1 MPKIDQWLEQLGL
14 GRYAAVFSENDIDL
28 DVLPDLSDADL
39 AALGVSLGHRKK
51 LLRAIAGLAE
61 AGPDP
66 AVPPTPTP
74 RAAAGPERRH
84 LTVMFCDLVGSTEL
98 STRLDPEDLRDVM
111 QRFQECC
118 VEVIGRYGGYI
129 GNYIG
134 DGILAYFGYPRAHE
148 DDAQRA
154 VRAGLGM
161 VEAIAALN
169 GAVPQPGIEMA
180 IRVGI
185 NTGLVVVGDIG
196 TGESRDEMAVVGETP
211 NVAARLQGLA
221 EPGSVVVGASTYRLI
236 EGLFVCED
244 LGALEIK
251 GVRTRVPAYR
261 VREPTGASRFE
272 ATTTRGLTPLVGRED
287 EVRLLLS
294 RWRQAKEGEGQVVLL
309 SGEAGIGKSRIIQ
322 SLRERLQ
329 DEPRVNLHYFCSPF
343 YSSSALYPALDQL
356 ERAAD
361 FRRHDPPTVKLEKLE
376 ALLAQASP
384 RPAEA
389 AALLAPLLAIATEGR
404 YPPLDLT
411 PQRHRAKVFTTFLDQ
426 LVGLAER
433 DPVLMIC
440 EDAHW
445 IDPTSIELFQQI
457 VDRVQRLPVL
467 LVMIFRPDFA
477 PPWSGYPHITSL
489 SLGRLGHRQAAAM
502 VERVTGGKPLP
513 FEVVEQIVA
522 RTDGVP
528 LFVEELTKTILESDL
543 LVDAGGRYA
552 LTGPLPALAI
562 PTTLHDS
569 LMARLDKLAPVK
581 EVAQLAAT
589 LGRVFSHELLAALS
603 PLGQVALEQAL
614 SELVEAELL
623 FRRGSLPEVTY
634 EFKHALLQD
643 AAYGS
648 LLRAKRQQLHARI
661 GQVLEERFPHIAEAR
676 PELLAHHFREAGL
689 PERAIPYALQAGD
702 AAVARYA
709 AAEARAR
716 YGAALEM
723 ARSLPPAEAAS
734 RARITAVLKL
744 AGVAGNR
751 DHFERD
757 LKNLAEAEA
766 LAEELEDQEAL
777 CQIEYWIGRTN
788 YVLGRFDDAAE
799 HARAALAMAEAQG
812 NGDTAGALP
821 INLLARIHCLRGE
834 APEAIAFASRN
845 VEQMRRLGNRI
856 EEAAISGVLA
866 FGYGLHGEFTPAF
879 EAAQHGIEL
888 ARKVEHLPTLAA
900 CLHFRG
906 VAKGW
911 HGEIDDSVADFE
923 EALACSEKAGDMFRQ
938 YLIYGWRG
946 EAHLLVERMEAAEA
960 DLTQCLAL
968 GDQIGTTFHRGAFQ
982 AFLARIRL
990 WQGDLA
996 GALRTGDQALQI
1008 ATDTAQPWSRSIA
1021 LRICAETLLAAEAAD
1036 VANAEQ
1042 AVRTAI
1048 EIQEKRECRCDL
1060 AASEIVLSAVL
1071 AARGDATG
1079 ARVAAECAHALY
1091 AEMGTAPGIAKARA
1105 ALSRS

>member
-1 MPKIDQWLEQLGL
+1 MRTTPS
-14 GRYAAVFSENDIDL
+14 GRSAPGSAWSRRS
-28 DVLPDLSDADL
+28 PRS
-39 AALGVSLGHRKK
+39 
-51 LLRAIAGLAE
+51 
-61 AGPDP
+61 
-66 AVPPTPTP
+66 TP
-74 RAAAGPERRH
+74 RTA
-84 LTVMFCDLVGSTEL
+84 
-98 STRLDPEDLRDVM
+98 
-111 QRFQECC
+111 
-118 VEVIGRYGGYI
+118 IGRR
-129 GNYIG
+129 
-134 DGILAYFGYPRAHE
+134 L
-148 DDAQRA
+148 
-154 VRAGLGM
+154 
-161 VEAIAALN
+161 
-169 GAVPQPGIEMA
+169 A

-196 TGESRDEMAVVGETP
+196 TGESRDQMAVVGETP
-211 NVAARLQGLA
+211 NVAARLQELA

-236 EGLFVCED
+236 EGLFLCED
-244 LGALEIK
+244 LGALSIK
-251 GVRTRVPAYR
+251 GVSAPVPAYR

-309 SGEAGIGKSRIIQ
+309 SGEPGIGKSRIIQ
-322 SLRERLQ
+322 SLREQLQ

-343 YSSSALYPALDQL
+343 YSSSALYPVLDQL

-376 ALLAQASP
+376 ALLGQASAGRP
-384 RPAEA
+384 RRRR
-389 AALLAPLLAIATEGR
+389 LLAPLLAIATEGR

-411 PQRHRAKVFTTFLDQ
+411 PQQHRAKVFTTLLEQ
-426 LVGLAER
+426 LAGLASR
-433 DPVLMIC
+433 DPVLMIF

-477 PPWSGYPHITSL
+477 PPWSGYPHISAL

-528 LFVEELTKTILESDL
+528 LFVEELTKTILEFDL
-543 LVDAGGRYA
+543 LVDAGDRYV

-562 PTTLHDS
+562 PTHA
-569 LMARLDKLAPVK
+569 ARFADGASRQARPGQGGRPAGRDAGSGV
-581 EVAQLAAT
+581 QPRAA
-589 LGRVFSHELLAALS
+589 GRLRRSARRHWSRRCRSWSRRSSCSAA
-603 PLGQVALEQAL
+603 A
-614 SELVEAELL
+614 
-623 FRRGSLPEVTY
+623 RLPEVTY

-661 GQVLEERFPHIAEAR
+661 GQVLEERFPHTAEAR

-709 AAEARAR
+709 SAEARAR

-723 ARSLPPAEAAS
+723 ARALPPAETAS
-734 RARITAVLKL
+734 RARITAILKL
-744 AGVAGNR
+744 AGVALNR

-757 LKNLAEAEA
+757 LKNLAEAAA
-766 LAEELEDQEAL
+766 LAEELEDRDAL
-777 CQIEYWIGRTN
+777 SQIEYWIGRTN
-788 YVLGRFDDAAE
+788 YVLGRFDAGAD
-799 HARAALAMAEAQG
+799 HARTALALAEAVG
-812 NGDTAGALP
+812 NDDTAGALP

-834 APEAIAFASRN
+834 APEAIAYASRN
-845 VEQMRRLGNRI
+845 VGQMRRLGNRL

-866 FGYGLHGEFTPAF
+866 FGYGLHGEFAPAF

-923 EALACSEKAGDMFRQ
+923 EALACSEKAGDVFRK

-946 EAHLLVERMEAAEA
+946 EAYLLVDRIEAAEA
-960 DLTQCLAL
+960 DLTCMPGAGRPDRHDL
-968 GDQIGTTFHRGAFQ
+968 HRGAFQ

-990 WQGDLA
+990 LQGDLA
-996 GALRTGDQALQI
+996 SALQIGDQALQI
-1008 ATDTAQPWSRSIA
+1008 ATDTGQPWSRSIA
-1021 LRICAETLLAAEAAD
+1021 LRVCAETSAG
-1036 VANAEQ
+1036 
-1042 AVRTAI
+1042 RRRRRC
-1048 EIQEKRECRCDL
+1048 RECRACGARRDRDPGEARMPLRSGRIGDRAERGAGRQGRSPARARRRSVLWPCTSRWARHRASRKRARRWL
-1060 AASEIVLSAVL
+1060 APDPKDPTPGICPLQLCIVTSGLCANL
-1071 AARGDATG
+1071 AGERRSCRDERSRGDRDEQ
-1079 ARVAAECAHALY
+1079 RVAVGWRCADPDPAVGRACRARREGRRVRRGVDRRRRDGDRPALR
-1091 AEMGTAPGIAKARA
+1091 RA
-1105 ALSRS
+1105 QGHDAAGGASRIPSTWASPTRSTMHFR

>member
-1 MPKIDQWLEQLGL
+1 MPKIAQWLEELGL
-14 GRYAAVFSENDIDL
+14 ARYAATFSANDIDF

-51 LLRAIAGLAE
+51 LLRAIAALSQKDAE
-61 AGPDP
+61 VA
-66 AVPPTPTP
+66 APPTPP
-74 RAAAGPERRH
+74 ARAIAAPERRQ

-118 VEVIGRYGGYI
+118 AEVIGRYGGHI

-161 VEAIAALN
+161 VEAIGALN
-169 GAVPQPGIEMA
+169 DAVPQSGVQLA

-211 NVAARLQGLA
+211 NIAARLQDLA

-236 EGLFVCED
+236 EGLFVCDD
-244 LGALEIK
+244 LGPLAVR
-251 GVRTRVPAYR
+251 GVSAPVPVYR

-309 SGEAGIGKSRIIQ
+309 SGEPGIGKSRIIQ
-322 SLRERLQ
+322 SLREQLQ
-329 DEPRVNLHYFCSPF
+329 DEPRINLHYFCSPF
-343 YSSSALYPALDQL
+343 YSSSALYPVLDQL

-361 FRRHDPPTVKLEKLE
+361 FRRHDPPQVKLEKLE
-376 ALLAQASP
+376 AMLGRGSA

-389 AALLAPLLAIATEGR
+389 AALLAPLLAIPLEGR

-411 PQRHRAKVFTTFLDQ
+411 PQQHRAKVFAVLLDQ
-426 LVGLAER
+426 LVGLASR
-433 DPVLMIC
+433 DPVLMMF

-445 IDPTSIELFQQI
+445 VDPTSLELFQLV
-457 VDRVQRLPVL
+457 VDRAQRLPVL
-467 LVMIFRPDFA
+467 LVVIFRPDFA

-489 SLGRLGHRQAAAM
+489 TLGRLGHRQAAAL
-502 VERVTGGKPLP
+502 VERVARGKRLP

-543 LVDAGGRYA
+543 LVDAGDHYA
-552 LTGPLPALAI
+552 LTGPLPPLAI

-603 PLGQVALEQAL
+603 PLGQAALEQAL

-643 AAYGS
+643 AAYSS

-661 GQVLEERFPHIAEAR
+661 GQVLEERFPHTAEAR

-709 AAEARAR
+709 SAEANVR

-723 ARSLPPAEAAS
+723 ARALPPAEAAS

-757 LKNLAEAEA
+757 LKNLAEAKA
-766 LAEELEDQEAL
+766 LAEELADRDLLSET
-777 CQIEYWIGRTN
+777 EYWIGRTN
-788 YVLGRFDDAAE
+788 YVLGRFDAAAE
-799 HARAALAMAEAQG
+799 HARAALTLTEGQG
-812 NGDTAGALP
+812 ADTAGARP

-834 APEAIAFASRN
+834 APEAIAYAARN

-866 FGYGLHGEFTPAF
+866 FGYGLHGEFAQAF
-879 EAAQHGIEL
+879 QAAQHGIEL

-900 CLHFRG
+900 CLQFCG

-911 HGEIDDSVADFE
+911 HGQIDDSVAAFE
-923 EALACSEKAGDMFRQ
+923 EALACSEKAGDVFRR

-946 EAHLLVERMEAAEA
+946 EAHLLVEQVEAALA

-968 GDQIGTTFHRGAFQ
+968 AEQIGTTFHRGAFL

-990 WQGDLA
+990 LQGDPA
-996 GALRTGDQALQI
+996 SALRTSEEALQI
-1008 ATDTAQPWSRSIA
+1008 ATDTAQSWSRSIA
-1021 LRICAETLLAAEAAD
+1021 LRIRAETLLAADDAAI
-1036 VANAEQ
+1036 ANAEH
-1042 AVRTAI
+1042 AVRAAI
-1048 EIQEKRECRCDL
+1048 AIQEQRECRCDL
-1060 AASEIVLSAVL
+1060 AASELVLSGVL
-1071 AARGDATG
+1071 AAKGDAAG
-1079 ARVAAECAHALY
+1079 ARAAAEKARSLY
-1091 AEMGTAPGIAKARA
+1091 EQMGTAPGFAKARA
-1105 ALSRS
+1105 ALARA

>member
-1 MPKIDQWLEQLGL
+1 MAKIDQWLEELGL
-14 GRYAAVFSENDIDL
+14 GRYAAVFSANDIDF
-28 DVLPDLSDADL
+28 DVLPDLSDKDL

-51 LLRAIAGLAE
+51 LLRAIAALGE
-61 AGPDP
+61 ANMATAAPP
-66 AVPPTPTP
+66 APGRPI
-74 RAAAGPERRH
+74 ALPERRH

-118 VEVIGRYGGYI
+118 VEVIGRYGGHI

-134 DGILAYFGYPRAHE
+134 DGILVYFGYPRAHE

-169 GAVPQPGIEMA
+169 GEVPQPGIQLA
-180 IRVGI
+180 IRIGI

-211 NVAARLQGLA
+211 NVAARLQDLA
-221 EPGSVVVGASTYRLI
+221 EPGSVVVGAGTYRLI
-236 EGLFVCED
+236 EGLFVCDD
-244 LGALEIK
+244 LGPLAVR
-251 GVRTRVPAYR
+251 GVSAPVAVYR

-287 EVRLLLS
+287 EIRVLLT
-294 RWRQAKEGEGQVVLL
+294 RWRQAKEGKGQVVLL
-309 SGEAGIGKSRIIQ
+309 SGEPGIGKSRLIQ
-322 SLRERLQ
+322 SLREQLQ

-343 YSSSALYPALDQL
+343 YSSSALYPVLDQV

-361 FRRHDPPTVKLEKLE
+361 FRRHDPPTVKIEKLE
-376 ALLAQASP
+376 ALLGQASA

-389 AALLAPLLAIATEGR
+389 AALLAPLLAIPTEGR

-411 PQRHRAKVFTTFLDQ
+411 PQQHRAKVFAALLDQ
-426 LVGLAER
+426 LTGLASR
-433 DPVLMIC
+433 DPVLMIF

-445 IDPTSIELFQQI
+445 IDPTSIELFQLV

-467 LVMIFRPDFA
+467 LVMVFRPDFA
-477 PPWSGYPHITSL
+477 PPWSGYPHISSL

-513 FEVVEQIVA
+513 FEVIEQIVA

-543 LVDAGGRYA
+543 LVDAGDRYV

-623 FRRGSLPEVTY
+623 FRRGSMPEVTY

-661 GQVLEERFPHIAEAR
+661 GQVLEERFPHTVEAR

-689 PERAIPYALQAGD
+689 AERAIPYALQAGA

-709 AAEARAR
+709 SAEARAR

-734 RARITAVLKL
+734 RARMTAVLKL
-744 AGVAGNR
+744 AGVSGNR

-757 LKNLAEAEA
+757 LQNLAEARA
-766 LAEELEDQEAL
+766 LAEELEDRDAL
-777 CQIEYWIGRTN
+777 SEIEYWIGRTN
-788 YVLGRFDDAAE
+788 YVLGRFDAGAE
-799 HARAALAMAEAQG
+799 HARKALALAEAQG
-812 NGDTAGALP
+812 DADTAGALP

-834 APEAIAFASRN
+834 APEAIAYAARN
-845 VEQMRRLGNRI
+845 VEQMRRLGNRL

-866 FGYGLHGEFTPAF
+866 FGYGLHGDFPQAF
-879 EAAQHGIEL
+879 AAAQHGIEL
-888 ARKVEHLPTLAA
+888 ARRVEHLPTLAA

-923 EALACSEKAGDMFRQ
+923 EALASSAKAGDVFRQ

-946 EAHLLVERMEAAEA
+946 EAHLLVDQVEAAEA

-990 WQGDLA
+990 LQGDRA
-996 GALRTGDQALQI
+996 GAWRTGDHALQI
-1008 ATDTAQPWSRSIA
+1008 ATETAQPWSRSIA
-1021 LRICAETLLAAEAAD
+1021 LRTCAEILLAADAAD
-1036 VANAEQ
+1036 VAKAEH
-1042 AVRTAI
+1042 AVRAAI

-1060 AASEIVLSAVL
+1060 AASEIVLSEVL
-1071 AARGDATG
+1071 AAKGDSG
-1079 ARVAAECAHALY
+1079 ARAAAERAHALY
-1091 AEMGTAPGIAKARA
+1091 AAMATAPGLARARA
-1105 ALSRS
+1105 ALART

>member
-14 GRYAAVFSENDIDL
+14 GRYAAVFSDNDIDF
-28 DVLPDLSDADL
+28 DVLPDLSDEDL

-51 LLRAIAGLAE
+51 LLRAIAALAE
-61 AGPDP
+61 AEPEP
-66 AVPPTPTP
+66 AAPAIPPARVAT
-74 RAAAGPERRH
+74 GPERRQ

-118 VEVIGRYGGYI
+118 VEVISRYGGHI

-161 VEAIAALN
+161 LDAIAALN
-169 GAVPQPGIEMA
+169 TTVPQSGIELA
-180 IRVGI
+180 IRIGI

-196 TGESRDEMAVVGETP
+196 TGETRDEMAVVGETP

-221 EPGSVVVGASTYRLI
+221 EPGSVVVGVSTYRLI
-236 EGLFVCED
+236 EGLFLCED
-244 LGALEIK
+244 LGALTVR
-251 GVRTRVPAYR
+251 GVSAPVRAYR

-287 EVRLLLS
+287 EVRLLVS

-309 SGEAGIGKSRIIQ
+309 SGEPGIGKSRIIQ
-322 SLRERLQ
+322 SLREQLQ
-329 DEPRVNLHYFCSPF
+329 DETRINLHYFCSPF
-343 YSSSALYPALDQL
+343 YSNSALYPVLDQL

-361 FRRHDPPTVKLEKLE
+361 FRRLDPPQVKLEKLE
-376 ALLAQASP
+376 AVLAQGSA
-384 RPAEA
+384 RPKEA
-389 AALLAPLLAIATEGR
+389 AALLAPLLSIPTEGR

-411 PQRHRAKVFTTFLDQ
+411 PQQHRAKVFTTLLDQ
-426 LVGLAER
+426 LTGLASH
-433 DPVLMIC
+433 DPVLMIF

-445 IDPTSIELFQQI
+445 IDPTSAELFELV
-457 VDRVQRLPVL
+457 VDRVQRLPIL

-489 SLGRLGHRQAAAM
+489 SLGRLGHRQAAAL

-543 LVDAGGRYA
+543 LVDAGDHYA
-552 LTGPLPALAI
+552 LTGPLPAQSI

-603 PLGQVALEQAL
+603 PLGQSALEQAL

-661 GQVLEERFPHIAEAR
+661 GQVLEERFPHVAEAR

-689 PERAIPYALQAGD
+689 AERAIPYALKAGD

-709 AAEARAR
+709 SAEARAR
-716 YGAALEM
+716 FGAALEM
-723 ARSLPPAEAAS
+723 ARSLPPSEAGS
-734 RARITAVLKL
+734 RDRIAAVLKL
-744 AGVAGNR
+744 ASVAINR

-757 LKNLAEAEA
+757 LKNLAEAKA
-766 LAEELEDQEAL
+766 LAEELNDQEAL
-777 CQIEYWIGRTN
+777 SAIEYWVGRTN
-788 YVLGRFDDAAE
+788 YVLGRFDDGVE
-799 HARAALAMAEAQG
+799 HARIALALAEAQG

-834 APEAIAFASRN
+834 APEAIAYASRN
-845 VEQMRRLGNRI
+845 VEQMHRLGNRI

-866 FGYGLHGEFTPAF
+866 FGYGLHGEFPQAF
-879 EAAQHGIEL
+879 EAAEHGIEL

-900 CLHFRG
+900 CLQFRA

-911 HGEIDDSVADFE
+911 HGELADSVADFE
-923 EALACSEKAGDMFRQ
+923 EALACSEKAGDVFRK

-946 EAHLLVERMEAAEA
+946 EAHLIADQIDDAAT
-960 DLTQCLAL
+960 DLNECLAL
-968 GDQIGTTFHRGAFQ
+968 GDQIGTSFHRGAFQ
-982 AFLARIRL
+982 AFLSKIQL
-990 WQGDLA
+990 LQGDLA
-996 GALRTGDQALQI
+996 NALKTGDRALQI

-1021 LRICAETLLAAEAAD
+1021 LRICAETLLATDAAD
-1036 VANAEQ
+1036 VANAEH

-1060 AASEIVLSAVL
+1060 AASEIVLSEVL
-1071 AARGDATG
+1071 AAKGDAGG
-1079 ARVAAECAHALY
+1079 ARAAAERAYDLY
-1091 AEMGTAPGIAKARA
+1091 EQMGTAPGLAKART
-1105 ALSRS
+1105 ALEKT